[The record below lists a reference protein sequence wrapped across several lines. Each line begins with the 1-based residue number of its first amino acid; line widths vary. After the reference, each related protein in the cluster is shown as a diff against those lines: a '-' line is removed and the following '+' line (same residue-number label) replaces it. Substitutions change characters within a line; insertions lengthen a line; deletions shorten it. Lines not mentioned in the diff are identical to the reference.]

1 MDTETPRRAT
11 WREWTGLAVLTLPL
25 LMTATDMTVLFL
37 ALPSIAADLAPSS
50 TQLLWTL
57 HLGEFLAVGMVLTM
71 GWLGE
76 RIGRRRLL
84 AAAVAVYGAAS
95 LSAAFAD
102 DPAVLIAARAV
113 MGVAAASLMPSITS
127 LLRVMFTDARQFS
140 VAVAVVMSAFS
151 AGMAVGPPLGGLLL
165 EYFWWGSVFLVNVPV
180 AAVLLLSVPLLPRMP
195 GRRGG
200 GRLDLTSVAL
210 SLAAIISVIFG
221 LQEIADRQAAALGAP
236 LWPYAVVVVVGLA
249 LGAVFVRR
257 QLRLPD
263 PLLDIRLFAAPAFSV
278 SLGAM
283 LLMLLAAGGVD
294 MLLAQFLQ
302 SVLGLSPGRAG
313 LLLIAP
319 AVVSIVGGMLPPLL
333 ARWVRPSV
341 IMGGGLLSASAAA
354 AAMVWALE
362 RRETVAIVLA
372 AMLLAF
378 SLGPLFTLG
387 YNLIVVSAPLH
398 RTGSATA
405 MGDVA
410 GGFGNALSLALLGSL
425 AAVVYRWGLAGA
437 ELSPEVPDA
446 AREAAQESIG
456 GAAAV
461 AEGVPGP
468 AGAELVDAANAA
480 YATAVQAGYGFAA
493 ALMFPVGLGVLW
505 LLRKVRLDDADRT
518 GEAPEPESGSGAPVP
533 ERGPGAAAPEPGKDG
548 SAPEPARGAS
558 VPEPARGASV
568 PEPARGASVPES
580 ARGASVP
587 ESARG
592 ASVPGAFVP
601 EPEPGP
607 SAPVSERG
615 ERVCVSDA
623 GPGARE

>member
-1 MDTETPRRAT
+1 MREEETRVDTDTPRRAT
-11 WREWTGLAVLTLPL
+11 WREWAGLAVLTLPL
-25 LMTATDMTVLFL
+25 LMIATDMTVLFL

-71 GWLGE
+71 GWLGA

-84 AAAVAVYGAAS
+84 VIAVSVYGLAS
-95 LSAAFAD
+95 LAAAFAG
-102 DPAVLIAARAV
+102 DPAVLIAMRAV

-127 LLRVMFTDARQFS
+127 LLRVMFTDPRQFS
-140 VAVAVVMSAFS
+140 MAVAVVMSAFS
-151 AGMAVGPPLGGLLL
+151 AGMAVGPPLGGVLL

-195 GRRGG
+195 GRRGQ
-200 GRLDLTSVAL
+200 GRLDLASVAL
-210 SLAAIISVIFG
+210 SLTAIISVIFG
-221 LQEIADRQAAALGAP
+221 LQEIADRQAAAAGAP
-236 LWPYAVVVVVGLA
+236 LWPYVVAVAAGLA

-257 QLRLPD
+257 QLRLSD

-283 LLMLLAAGGVD
+283 LLMLLAVGGVD
-294 MLLAQFLQ
+294 MLLAQYLQ

-319 AVVSIVGGMLPPLL
+319 ALVAIVGGILPPVLN
-333 ARWVRPSV
+333 RWVRPSA

-354 AAMVWALE
+354 AAMVWAVGQ
-362 RRETVAIVLA
+362 RETVAIVLA

-410 GGFGNALSLALLGSL
+410 GGFGNALSLAFLGSL
-425 AAVVYRWGLAGA
+425 AAVVYRWGLGGA
-437 ELSPEVPDA
+437 ELSSEVPGA
-446 AREAAQESIG
+446 AREAAGESVG

-461 AEGVPGP
+461 ARDLPEP
-468 AGAELVDAANAA
+468 AGAELLDAANAA
-480 YATAVQAGYGFAA
+480 YTTAVQTGYGFAA

-505 LLRKVRLDDADRT
+505 LLRKVRLETADQF
-518 GEAPEPESGSGAPVP
+518 GDQVEDVVAEPVEAV
-533 ERGPGAAAPEPGKDG
+533 GP
-548 SAPEPARGAS
+548 
-558 VPEPARGASV
+558 
-568 PEPARGASVPES
+568 
-580 ARGASVP
+580 
-587 ESARG
+587 
-592 ASVPGAFVP
+592 
-601 EPEPGP
+601 
-607 SAPVSERG
+607 
-615 ERVCVSDA
+615 A
-623 GPGARE
+623 GPGERAEPGEAGGAVEAKTCP